1 MFELFFSH
9 SPAGSETSSG
19 PQFEAT
25 TFAKAGFILSSVST
39 LPLEPFGTESAPLLK
54 QQVAERL
61 AQHRQRRG
69 QNLIP
74 QALSTDTQ
82 EKSHPVAAAVAA
94 RFSQTVS
101 YRDFLAAEAE
111 AATRKAEMEIRQ
123 AEAAAEIARRNAEAI
138 ANAQRELMEEIA
150 NWNARIAAANAA
162 NPHLVEASPAPQ
174 PMLVEAAVEM
184 AVTTPVESTRELLQ
198 DVAMDTEAS
207 EETVLQAAAIAAEPL
222 VSESVSEKA
231 AISAPPAFSIRAE
244 LESLPAEPSVGI
256 PANLIEFP
264 RQLVAA
270 RKARPRLAEGP
281 LREEA
286 SAAPDKSQLRI
297 FEVEPEMLSPQPP
310 AANVLPEWST
320 IRLDASTEP
329 YAPASLAA
337 QLSFVLPPQTASLQL
352 RAMAAAVDLCCIG
365 GAFVAFAAAVAYIA
379 PELPSGKLALM
390 GSAGVLVAL
399 TLLYQGLF
407 FTISDA
413 TPGMR
418 YARIALC
425 TFSDE
430 NPSRSA
436 MRRRILAMLLAA
448 FPVGIGFLWACLDD
462 DGLGW

>member
-1 MFELFFSH
+1 
-9 SPAGSETSSG
+9 
-19 PQFEAT
+19 
-25 TFAKAGFILSSVST
+25 LSSVST
-39 LPLEPFGTESAPLLK
+39 LPLEPFEAESAPVLK

-69 QNLIP
+69 QNVAP
-74 QALSTDTQ
+74 QASSAQ
-82 EKSHPVAAAVAA
+82 SEKAHPVAAAVAA

-111 AATRKAEMEIRQ
+111 AATRKAELEIQQ

-138 ANAQRELMEEIA
+138 ATAQRELMEEIA

-162 NPHLVEASPAPQ
+162 NPHLVESDGVPQ
-174 PMLVEAAVEM
+174 PVLVE
-184 AVTTPVESTRELLQ
+184 TPVASVTELLQ
-198 DVAMDTEAS
+198 EVAMDAAAS
-207 EETVLQAAAIAAEPL
+207 EETVLQAAAIAAEPP
-222 VSESVSEKA
+222 VSEKLSVSTPA
-231 AISAPPAFSIRAE
+231 VSAVPVVPVFSIKAE
-244 LESLPAEPSVGI
+244 LESSLPAEPAVPI

-310 AANVLPEWST
+310 VANVLPEWSS

-352 RAMAAAVDLCCIG
+352 RAMAAAVDASCIG
-365 GAFVAFAAAVAYIA
+365 GAFVAFAAAAAYVS
-379 PELPSGKLALM
+379 PELPGGKLAVIA
-390 GSAGVLVAL
+390 SAGVLLVL
-399 TLLYQGLF
+399 TILYQGLF
-407 FTISDA
+407 FTVSDA

-430 NPSRSA
+430 NPTRSA

-448 FPVGIGFLWACLDD
+448 CPVGIGFLWACLDD
-462 DGLGW
+462 DGLGWHDRMSRMYPRGY

>member
-1 MFELFFSH
+1 M
-9 SPAGSETSSG
+9 
-19 PQFEAT
+19 
-25 TFAKAGFILSSVST
+25 
-39 LPLEPFGTESAPLLK
+39 LK

-74 QALSTDTQ
+74 QALPADT

-138 ANAQRELMEEIA
+138 ATAQRELMEEIA

-162 NPHLVEASPAPQ
+162 NPHLVEAAPAPQ
-174 PMLVEAAVEM
+174 PMLVEASVTM
-184 AVTTPVESTRELLQ
+184 AVTAPVETTTELLQ
-198 DVAMDTEAS
+198 EVAMDATAT

-222 VSESVSEKA
+222 VSEKVALPIAGKAASVSEKETM
-231 AISAPPAFSIRAE
+231 SPPPAFSIRAE
-244 LESLPAEPSVGI
+244 LASALPAEPSVAI

-310 AANVLPEWST
+310 VANILPEWSS

-329 YAPASLAA
+329 YAPASLVA

-352 RAMAAAVDLCCIG
+352 RTMAAAVDLCCVG
-365 GAFVAFAAAVAYIA
+365 GAFVAFAAAVAYVA
-379 PELPSGKLALM
+379 PELPGGKLALM

-407 FTISDA
+407 FTLSDA

-448 FPVGIGFLWACLDD
+448 IPVGIGFVWACLDD
-462 DGLGW
+462 DGLGWHDRMSRMYPRGY

>member
-1 MFELFFSH
+1 M
-9 SPAGSETSSG
+9 
-19 PQFEAT
+19 
-25 TFAKAGFILSSVST
+25 SSVST
-39 LPLEPFGTESAPLLK
+39 LPLEPFEPESAPLLK

-61 AQHRQRRG
+61 AQHRRRRG
-69 QNLIP
+69 QDLIP
-74 QALSTDTQ
+74 QALPSES

-111 AATRKAEMEIRQ
+111 AATRKAEMEIQQ

-138 ANAQRELMEEIA
+138 ATAQRELMEEIA

-162 NPHLVEASPAPQ
+162 NPHLVEAGAAPQ
-174 PMLVEAAVEM
+174 PVLVEASVEM
-184 AVTTPVESTRELLQ
+184 VVATPVESVTELLQ
-198 DVAMDTEAS
+198 EVAIDPTAT

-222 VSESVSEKA
+222 VSEKASEKIA
-231 AISAPPAFSIRAE
+231 GPVTQNTAIEKTMVAAPPAFSIRAE
-244 LESLPAEPSVGI
+244 LESSLPAEPAVAI

-310 AANVLPEWST
+310 VANALPEWSS

-352 RAMAAAVDLCCIG
+352 RTMAAAVDLCCIG
-365 GAFVAFAAAVAYIA
+365 AAFVAFAATVAYVS
-379 PELPSGKLALM
+379 PELPGGKIALM
-390 GSAGVLVAL
+390 GSAGVLLAL

-448 FPVGIGFLWACLDD
+448 CPVGIGFLWACLDD
-462 DGLGW
+462 DGLGWHDRMSRMYPRGY

>member
-1 MFELFFSH
+1 M
-9 SPAGSETSSG
+9 
-19 PQFEAT
+19 
-25 TFAKAGFILSSVST
+25 SSVST
-39 LPLEPFGTESAPLLK
+39 LPLEPFETESAPLLK

-74 QALSTDTQ
+74 QALPADQ

-162 NPHLVEASPAPQ
+162 NPHLVEAAPAPQ
-174 PMLVEAAVEM
+174 PMLVEAP
-184 AVTTPVESTRELLQ
+184 VTLAMTAPVESTTELLQ
-198 DVAMDTEAS
+198 EVAMDATAS
-207 EETVLQAAAIAAEPL
+207 EETVLQAAAIAAEPM
-222 VSESVSEKA
+222 VSEKVALPVAGKAASVSEKETVSA
-231 AISAPPAFSIRAE
+231 APAFSIRAE
-244 LESLPAEPSVGI
+244 LESALPAEPAVGI

-310 AANVLPEWST
+310 VANVLPEWSS

-352 RAMAAAVDLCCIG
+352 RTMAAAVDLCCVG
-365 GAFVAFAAAVAYIA
+365 GAFVAFAAAVAYVA
-379 PELPSGKLALM
+379 PELPSGKIALM
-390 GSAGVLVAL
+390 GSAGVLVVL

-407 FTISDA
+407 FTLSDA

-448 FPVGIGFLWACLDD
+448 IPMGIGFLWACLDD
-462 DGLGW
+462 DGLGWHDRMSRMYPRGY